1 MTGLL
6 VSQGLRVSQQ
16 RVGESLSRVNP
27 GYQHACRTA
36 TARQMNPIPYRADY
50 FGHKLHID
58 QNEKL
63 VMFGVT
69 HICAV
74 DAPVSTNNI
83 VIVVLRIRCKVWVL
97 KPWYGCAMPENAT
110 ISDVYYECSLG
121 VLNQGTTLR
130 T

>member
-6 VSQGLRVSQQ
+6 ASQGLRVSQQ

-27 GYQHACRTA
+27 GYQHARRTA
-36 TARQMNPIPYRADY
+36 TARQMNLIPYCADY

-74 DAPVSTNNI
+74 DGYSGKI
-83 VIVVLRIRCKVWVL
+83 VEFVTMLRVR
-97 KPWYGCAMPENAT
+97 GC
-110 ISDVYYECSLG
+110 LG
-121 VLNQGTTLR
+121 PSAYL
-130 T
+130 

>member
-6 VSQGLRVSQQ
+6 ASQGLRVSECG
-16 RVGESLSRVNP
+16 VGTSLRTVNTT
-27 GYQHACRTA
+27 YQHARRTA

-69 HICAV
+69 QICAV
-74 DAPVSTNNI
+74 DGYSG
-83 VIVVLRIRCKVWVL
+83 K
-97 KPWYGCAMPENAT
+97 K
-110 ISDVYYECSLG
+110 
-121 VLNQGTTLR
+121 
-130 T
+130 

>member
-6 VSQGLRVSQQ
+6 VSQGLWISQQ
-16 RVGESLSRVNP
+16 RVGKSLSRVNP
-27 GYQHACRTA
+27 GYQHARRTA

-50 FGHKLHID
+50 FGHKLDID

-74 DAPVSTNNI
+74 DGYSGKIVEFVTMPVKNNVEI
-83 VIVVLRIRCKVWVL
+83 YAHFFR
-97 KPWYGCAMPENAT
+97 
-110 ISDVYYECSLG
+110 
-121 VLNQGTTLR
+121 
-130 T
+130 

>member
-6 VSQGLRVSQQ
+6 ASQGLRISQQ

-27 GYQHACRTA
+27 GYQHARRTA
-36 TARQMNPIPYRADY
+36 TTRQMNPIPYRADY

-63 VMFGVT
+63 MFGVT

-74 DAPVSTNNI
+74 DGYS
-83 VIVVLRIRCKVWVL
+83 
-97 KPWYGCAMPENAT
+97 
-110 ISDVYYECSLG
+110 
-121 VLNQGTTLR
+121 GTTVEFVTMPVKNNVEIYADFFR
-130 T
+130 

>member
-1 MTGLL
+1 MIGLL
-6 VSQGLRVSQQ
+6 ASQGPRISQQ

-27 GYQHACRTA
+27 GYQHARRTA

-74 DAPVSTNNI
+74 DGYSGKIVEFVTMPVKNNVEI
-83 VIVVLRIRCKVWVL
+83 YAHFFR
-97 KPWYGCAMPENAT
+97 
-110 ISDVYYECSLG
+110 
-121 VLNQGTTLR
+121 
-130 T
+130 

>member
-6 VSQGLRVSQQ
+6 ASQGLRVSES
-16 RVGESLSRVNP
+16 RVGAALRNVNP
-27 GYQHACRTA
+27 NYQHARRTA

-50 FGHKLHID
+50 FRHKLHID

-74 DAPVSTNNI
+74 DGYSRKIVSFITMPVKTRNLFAPLQVRGIN
-83 VIVVLRIRCKVWVL
+83 VIKQ
-97 KPWYGCAMPENAT
+97 K
-110 ISDVYYECSLG
+110 
-121 VLNQGTTLR
+121 
-130 T
+130 